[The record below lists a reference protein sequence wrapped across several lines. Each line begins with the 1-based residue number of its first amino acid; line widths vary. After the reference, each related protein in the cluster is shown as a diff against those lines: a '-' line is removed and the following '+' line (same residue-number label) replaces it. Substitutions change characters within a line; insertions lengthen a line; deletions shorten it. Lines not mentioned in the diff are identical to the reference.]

1 MADRAQG
8 SVAFT
13 PIVTILAD
21 ADADAVDAIHH
32 NIKGS
37 LGGDCTFTVADG
49 DDNWFY
55 APNVICTTTSDE
67 LFGASD
73 NNTDLVG
80 ASGDQSNGPNE
91 AAGTAVTFTDDS
103 LADCDADKVWFLFV
117 KNTGTSDT
125 SNTTTT
131 NSVYLSFDSSAAGYN
146 VADNI
151 EIPGMTAEGILKT
164 KIEFI
169 SEITSVDNL
178 SPFLLNSLLL
188 IALLVNLF
196 QFQSYSDNH
205 SLLSSKVITLKPE
218 FSFCVKENHT
228 FISSGG

>member
-8 SVAFT
+8 AVSFT
-13 PIVTILAD
+13 PVVTIAAD
-21 ADADAVDAIHH
+21 SDADAVDAIHH
-32 NIKGS
+32 NINGS
-37 LGGDCTFTVADG
+37 LGGNLTFTVQDG

-91 AAGTAVTFTDDS
+91 AVNSAVTFTDDS

-117 KNTGTSDT
+117 KNTGTSDI
-125 SNTTTT
+125 SNTATT
-131 NSVYLSFDSSAAGYN
+131 NSVYLSFDGTAAGYN

-151 EIPGMTAEGILKT
+151 EIKAGEAWMSNLAGPVMSNVFIMTGQARSAGT
-164 KIEFI
+164 
-169 SEITSVDNL
+169 
-178 SPFLLNSLLL
+178 
-188 IALLVNLF
+188 
-196 QFQSYSDNH
+196 
-205 SLLSSKVITLKPE
+205 
-218 FSFCVKENHT
+218 
-228 FISSGG
+228 GGDVRCTVAAIVEDVA